1 MGSGL
6 AWVLCA
12 AAVFLGCTDD
22 ETPAGPRPLV
32 TVYRPEPL
40 RRLSHVEYQNSLRD
54 LLAPFGVEVGALDL
68 PPDTVRSGLEND
80 ARALGASEL
89 LLARYEAAS
98 RALVASAVAD
108 DARLSLV
115 LGCPRWE
122 TPTEIEA
129 CGASLVTSFGLRA
142 FRRPLLDDEVARFT
156 SLFRTSAMQID
167 VRGAAELTMAAMLQ
181 SPAFLYRL
189 ELSPLNSEGAPP
201 EGAVISVP
209 DYEMASRLSYAL
221 WQSMPDA
228 LLLEA
233 AARGEL
239 HTPEQIEAQARRMVE
254 DERADAMLV
263 DFHRQ
268 WLDLDRILDPDH
280 ATRVGLSPW
289 DGSTGDAPRWDATV
303 QASAREEALRFV
315 RLAME
320 EGTLSALFTSPE
332 AEVDARMAA
341 LYGVP
346 FSGASPEAWVRVTLP
361 ETERAGILTR
371 VAVLASHAHPGYA
384 SPPIRGNFVLERVA
398 CAPLGSPPADADISQ
413 PVPDPG
419 AGPRTNRQLFEART
433 AGAGC
438 QACHRRLD
446 GVGYGLENYD
456 ASGVFRTLDNT
467 LPVDATGRIS
477 GLDIVADYVGAVELS
492 SRLTESRQIER
503 CYARRVMEMVWG
515 RGLDGADRG
524 PFERVEHRFSRSGG
538 RIDELLVS
546 IVTDESFVSRRAVA
560 E

>member
-1 MGSGL
+1 MALVCGCTVS
-6 AWVLCA
+6 
-12 AAVFLGCTDD
+12 GCTDD

-32 TVYRPEPL
+32 TVHRPEPL
-40 RRLSHVEYQNSLRD
+40 RRLSHVEYRNSLRD
-54 LLAPFGVEVGALDL
+54 LFSPFALEGEPVDVGALDL
-68 PPDTVRSGLEND
+68 PPDTTRSGLEND

-89 LLARYEAAS
+89 LLSRYEATS
-98 RALVASAVAD
+98 RALAAWAVRD
-108 DARLSLV
+108 DAHLSLV

-122 TPTEIEA
+122 TPTEIEG
-129 CGASLVTSFGLRA
+129 CGASFVASFGLRA
-142 FRRPLLDDEVARFT
+142 FRRPLLDDELARFT

-167 VRGAAELTMAAMLQ
+167 VRAAAELTMAAMVQ
-181 SPAFLYRL
+181 SPGFLYRL
-189 ELSPLNSEGAPP
+189 ELAPTVSGGPGSEGAPP

-221 WQSMPDA
+221 WQSIPDA
-228 LLLEA
+228 LLLDA

-239 HTPEQIEAQARRMVE
+239 HTPEQIEAQARRMLD
-254 DERADAMLV
+254 DERAAAMLV

-280 ATRVGLSPW
+280 ATRVG
-289 DGSTGDAPRWDATV
+289 DGIGATWDATV

-346 FSGASPEAWVRVTLP
+346 FTGASPDAWVRVTLP
-361 ETERAGILTR
+361 EAERAGILTR

-384 SPPIRGNFVLERVA
+384 SPPLRGNFVLERVA
-398 CAPLGSPPADADISQ
+398 CAPLGAPPADADLSQ
-413 PVPDPG
+413 PMPDPD
-419 AGPRTNRQLFEART
+419 AGPRTNRDLFEART

-446 GVGYGLENYD
+446 GVGFGFENYD
-456 ASGVFRTLDNT
+456 ASGVFRTIDNT
-467 LPVDATGRIS
+467 LPVDATGRLS
-477 GLDIVADYVGAVELS
+477 GLDIVADYEGAVELS

-503 CYARRVMEMVWG
+503 CYARRFMEMVWG
-515 RGLDGADRG
+515 RGLDGADEG
-524 PFERVEHRFSRSGG
+524 PFDRIHHRFSRSGG
-538 RIDELLVS
+538 RIDVLVTS
-546 IVTDESFVSRRAVA
+546 IVTDESFVSRRAVP

>member
-1 MGSGL
+1 L
-6 AWVLCA
+6 VWVLCA
-12 AAVFLGCTDD
+12 GAVVLGCTDD
-22 ETPAGPRPLV
+22 ETPARPRPLV

-98 RALVASAVAD
+98 RELAASAVAD

-129 CGASLVTSFGLRA
+129 CGASFVTTFGARA
-142 FRRPLLDDEVARFT
+142 FRRPLLEDEVARFT

-181 SPAFLYRL
+181 APAFLYRL
-189 ELSPLNSEGAPP
+189 ELSPLASEGSPP

-209 DYEMASRLSYAL
+209 DHEMASRLSYAL
-221 WQSMPDA
+221 WQSMPDP

-233 AARGEL
+233 A
-239 HTPEQIEAQARRMVE
+239 
-254 DERADAMLV
+254 RADAMLV

-289 DGSTGDAPRWDATV
+289 DGSTGDAPTWDATV

-320 EGTLSALFTSPE
+320 EGTLAALFTSPE

-346 FSGASPEAWVRVTLP
+346 FSGASPEEWVRVTLP

-413 PVPDPG
+413 PMPDPG

-446 GVGYGLENYD
+446 GVGFGLENYD

-503 CYARRVMEMVWG
+503 CYVRRVMEMVWG

-524 PFERVEHRFSRSGG
+524 PFDRVEHRFSRSGG